1 MQEFF
6 NVRGPI
12 EEVFHFLDSAR
23 RVERS
28 VLKFDPEKQAPFFS
42 TPFKRRARS
51 AQKASSRQFR
61 HRCRRV
67 GMNYCKLKSVYT
79 MNQNKRSAAP
89 AAALF
94 YFIIVACCEAKKLL
108 ALSCFLNVGTLKY
121 ITLQETLPR
130 LSYNPI
136 NSTRAKLISEQER
149 PSIKICAPCCES
161 AVARTSCRVF
171 VT

>member
-1 MQEFF
+1 
-6 NVRGPI
+6 
-12 EEVFHFLDSAR
+12 
-23 RVERS
+23 
-28 VLKFDPEKQAPFFS
+28 
-42 TPFKRRARS
+42 
-51 AQKASSRQFR
+51 
-61 HRCRRV
+61 
-67 GMNYCKLKSVYT
+67 

-149 PSIKICAPCCES
+149 EGGRP
-161 AVARTSCRVF
+161 
-171 VT
+171 